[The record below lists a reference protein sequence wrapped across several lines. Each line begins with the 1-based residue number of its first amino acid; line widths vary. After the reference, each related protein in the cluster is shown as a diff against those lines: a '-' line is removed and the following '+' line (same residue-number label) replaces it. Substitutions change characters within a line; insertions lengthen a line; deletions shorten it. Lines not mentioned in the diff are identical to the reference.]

1 MTEFPLLTLLTF
13 LPLIGALFIITI
25 RGDEAQVAQNSKY
38 VALFTS
44 GLFVFPLSLFLLF
57 QFDPNN
63 DGFQFVDI
71 EDLNADLV
79 NEKEPDIILSPLVGD
94 DFDAV
99 DVAIKLIE
107 LKFKGRYRAISDEMP
122 DAELIRKEVRAFA
135 PQLDFDLLL
144 MPRMEAGE

>member
-1 MTEFPLLTLLTF
+1 MSDRAERGQLTAFPDALKNLTSKTLVV
-13 LPLIGALFIITI
+13 
-25 RGDEAQVAQNSKY
+25 GDIVRWKAEGR
-38 VALFTS
+38 TM
-44 GLFVFPLSLFLLF
+44 
-57 QFDPNN
+57 DPF